1 MNWKL
6 NKTTLLKTCVISF
19 LCLHPSLYLP
29 LVQAQEM
36 TSVRELQAVIPP
48 IGENPGRRESAGVR
62 GACLPP
68 NQSLTV
74 LIPENQVTLTTS
86 LYPTF
91 FFYLPETKAQEAL
104 FILYDENEREIYR
117 SIFSIKEM
125 SGLLKLSIPD
135 AVTSPKLAPGKNY
148 YWQFSMF
155 CDPQNPSLDPFVD
168 GWVQRV
174 PLTQDISNNLARAS
188 DSEKVDIYAAAGIWQ
203 DALTTLADLRQ
214 NNPSDRNL
222 AAQWNQLLE
231 NIGLEKIA
239 QEPMIQSR

>member
-6 NKTTLLKTCVISF
+6 NKTTLLKTFFLSL
-19 LCLHPSLYLP
+19 LCLHPALSLP

-36 TSVRELQAVIPP
+36 TSGRELQAVIPP
-48 IGENPGRRESAGVR
+48 VGENPGRRESAGVR

-74 LIPENQVTLTTS
+74 LVPENQVTLTTS

-91 FFYLPETKAQEAL
+91 FFYLPATKAQEAL
-104 FILYDENEREIYR
+104 FVLYDENEREIYK
-117 SIFSIKEM
+117 SISSIKEM
-125 SGLLKLSIPD
+125 SGLLELSIPD
-135 AVTSPKLAPGKNY
+135 KVTSPKLEPGKNY
-148 YWQFSMF
+148 YWQFSLF
-155 CDPQNPSLDPFVD
+155 CDPKNPSLDPFVD

-174 PLTQDISNNLARAS
+174 SLTEDISNNLATAS

-214 NNPSDRNL
+214 NNPNDRNL
-222 AAQWNQLLE
+222 ENQWNQLLE

-239 QEPMIQSR
+239 QEPMIPSR

>member
-1 MNWKL
+1 MNWNL
-6 NKTTLLKTCVISF
+6 NQTTLLKTCLLSC
-19 LCLHPSLYLP
+19 LCLSPALSLS
-29 LVQAQEM
+29 LVQAQE
-36 TSVRELQAVIPP
+36 TIPHGEIQAVIPSV
-48 IGENPGRRESAGVR
+48 GENPGRRESAGVR

-68 NQSLTV
+68 NQALTV

-86 LYPTF
+86 LYPTL
-91 FFYLPETKAQEAL
+91 FFYLPATQAQEAL

-135 AVTSPKLAPGKNY
+135 GFTSPKLEEGKNY

-155 CDPQNPSLDPFVD
+155 CDPNNPSLDPFVD

-174 PLTQDISNNLARAS
+174 PLTEDISNNLATAS
-188 DSEKVDIYAAAGIWQ
+188 DSEKVDIYTAAGIWQ

-214 NNPSDRNL
+214 NNPNNQNL

-239 QEPMIQSR
+239 QEPIIQPR

>member
-1 MNWKL
+1 MNWQL
-6 NKTTLLKTCVISF
+6 NKTTLLKTFFLSL
-19 LCLHPSLYLP
+19 LCLNPALSLP

-36 TSVRELQAVIPP
+36 NSGRELQAVIPP

-68 NQSLTV
+68 HESLTV

-91 FFYLPETKAQEAL
+91 FFYLPATKAQEAL
-104 FILYDENEREIYR
+104 FILYDENDREIYR
-117 SIFSIKEM
+117 SIFTIKEM
-125 SGLLKLSIPD
+125 SGLLKLTIPD
-135 AVTSPKLAPGKNY
+135 GITSPKLESGKNY
-148 YWQFSMF
+148 YWQFSML
-155 CDPQNPSLDPFVD
+155 CDPKNASLDPYVD

-174 PLTQDISNNLARAS
+174 TLTEDISNNLARAS
-188 DSEKVDIYAAAGIWQ
+188 DSEKVDIYATAGIWQ

-222 AAQWNQLLE
+222 ADQWNELLQ

-239 QEPMIQSR
+239 QEPLIHSH